1 VQAWLCAPTLILA
14 SSIIPPQDPSPTHD
28 PVFPRTA
35 GELDQGNIAIIRSN
49 SKMQTVLL
57 SARRLS
63 CYESVGC
70 QGVTGLWHSICYMR
84 RQGFLVG
91 GHAESTHPQ
100 CHCPDE
106 SSNAI
111 GSLADVL
118 LTRFPV
124 ADQLAPGVCVQQSIY
139 LYIYYQ
145 IQESLSTKY
154 LHVRQFLNIRDIA
167 MEASTGLIELYR
179 GDNPT
184 VEYVIHLSRHAN
196 LLTRSPALLQFT
208 A

>member
-1 VQAWLCAPTLILA
+1 
-14 SSIIPPQDPSPTHD
+14 
-28 PVFPRTA
+28 
-35 GELDQGNIAIIRSN
+35 
-49 SKMQTVLL
+49 MQTVLL

-124 ADQLAPGVCVQQSIY
+124 ADQLAPGVCVQQPIY

-145 IQESLSTKY
+145 IQGSLSTKY
-154 LHVRQFLNIRDIA
+154 LHVRQFPIFVISRWKHPQDSSNCI
-167 MEASTGLIELYR
+167 EATTQPSST
-179 GDNPT
+179 
-184 VEYVIHLSRHAN
+184 S
-196 LLTRSPALLQFT
+196 LTSLETQIY
-208 A
+208 

>member
-1 VQAWLCAPTLILA
+1 VAQHLLHAETGLLGGWPCRVDTSAVSLPRRIVQC
-14 SSIIPPQDPSPTHD
+14 H
-28 PVFPRTA
+28 
-35 GELDQGNIAIIRSN
+35 
-49 SKMQTVLL
+49 
-57 SARRLS
+57 RLS
-63 CYESVGC
+63 SRCAA
-70 QGVTGLWHSICYMR
+70 HS
-84 RQGFLVG
+84 L
-91 GHAESTHPQ
+91 
-100 CHCPDE
+100 
-106 SSNAI
+106 
-111 GSLADVL
+111 
-118 LTRFPV
+118 PV
-124 ADQLAPGVCVQQSIY
+124 ADQLAAGVCVQQPIY